1 MNSIILKKGCV
12 ITLIVCTLLIS
23 GFYWSLLE
31 AFGTKIRTVEID
43 KPLGKL
49 ICRER
54 YNADLAAIFYDIDF
68 KLVTHNADTLCL
80 GSALYHEND
89 WADHI
94 QLITIDDTY
103 CISTHNSAYA
113 KIYLADKCDKANVGF
128 TFSPLDLAN
137 DTLWRQSNEEIPAW
151 VYPGSSVVDS
161 ISSNL
166 IYVKYAYRLGLS
178 EPFSY
183 KKQRLVYRLDT
194 KTNTLITDRVYP
206 ATDNSM

>member
-1 MNSIILKKGCV
+1 MNSMTLKKGCA
-12 ITLIVCTLLIS
+12 IIIILCTLLILS
-23 GFYWSLLE
+23 FYWIVLE

-54 YNADLAAIFYDIDF
+54 YDADLAAIFYDIDF
-68 KLVTHNADTLCL
+68 KLVTHNGDTLCL

-94 QLITIDDTY
+94 QLIKIEDTY
-103 CISTHNSAYA
+103 CISAHDATYA
-113 KIYLADKCDKANVGF
+113 KICLADKCHKANVSF
-128 TFSPLDLAN
+128 TFSSLDLGN
-137 DTLWRQSNEEIPAW
+137 DTLWRKSNEEIPAW
-151 VYPGSSVVDS
+151 VYPGSSVIDS